1 MNQNGKERKDKMFQ
15 NDYIMRMIREMI
27 RTLIKLL
34 CNIDLEK
41 TEDLQLDKEAA
52 EKLLSL
58 KKLADDSQV
67 EKAENQLLE
76 GLNVENK
83 QDFLVA
89 LLFYQYLNEK
99 SDEFLSA
106 SNFSREEVE
115 DGLKTVVKL
124 YGYEGVTEAF
134 L

>member
-1 MNQNGKERKDKMFQ
+1 MFQ

-52 EKLLSL
+52 EKLSFL
-58 KKLADDSQV
+58 KKAVDNLLV
-67 EKAENQLLE
+67 EKAENELLE
-76 GLNVENK
+76 GLNLENK

-99 SDEFLSA
+99 SDDFLAA

-115 DGLKTVVKL
+115 EGLKTVVKL
-124 YGYEGVTEAF
+124 YGYEGMTEAF

>member
-1 MNQNGKERKDKMFQ
+1 MFQ

>member
-1 MNQNGKERKDKMFQ
+1 MFQ

-52 EKLLSL
+52 EKLSFL
-58 KKLADDSQV
+58 KKAVDNLLV
-67 EKAENQLLE
+67 EKAENELLE

-99 SDEFLSA
+99 SDDFLAS

-115 DGLKTVVKL
+115 DGLKTVFKL
-124 YGYEGVTEAF
+124 YLFDGITVAF

>member
-1 MNQNGKERKDKMFQ
+1 MFQ

-52 EKLLSL
+52 EKLSGLKELVDNSL
-58 KKLADDSQV
+58 V
-67 EKAENQLLE
+67 ENAENEMLE
-76 GLNVENK
+76 GLNTENK

-99 SDEFLSA
+99 SNDFLDSC
-106 SNFSREEVE
+106 NFSREEVE

-124 YGYEGVTEAF
+124 YGYEGMTEAF

>member
-1 MNQNGKERKDKMFQ
+1 MFQ
-15 NDYIMRMIREMI
+15 NDYIMRMIREII
-27 RTLIKLL
+27 RTLVKLL

-41 TEDLQLDKEAA
+41 TEDLRLDAEAA
-52 EKLLSL
+52 EKLLALKRSVDNSL
-58 KKLADDSQV
+58 V
-67 EKAENQLLE
+67 EKAENELLE

-99 SDEFLSA
+99 SDDFLNA
-106 SNFSREEVE
+106 GNFSREEVE
-115 DGLKTVVKL
+115 EGLKTVVKL

>member
-1 MNQNGKERKDKMFQ
+1 MFQ
-15 NDYIMRMIREMI
+15 NDYIMRMIREII
-27 RTLIKLL
+27 RTLVKLL

-41 TEDLQLDKEAA
+41 TEDLQLDAEAA
-52 EKLLSL
+52 KKLLSL
-58 KKLADDSQV
+58 KRSVDNSLV
-67 EKAENQLLE
+67 EKAENDLLE

-99 SDEFLSA
+99 SNDFLSA

-115 DGLKTVVKL
+115 EGLKTVVKL
-124 YGYEGVTEAF
+124 YGYEGVAEAF

>member
-1 MNQNGKERKDKMFQ
+1 MFQ
-15 NDYIMRMIREMI
+15 NDYIMRMIREII
-27 RTLIKLL
+27 RTLVKLL

-41 TEDLQLDKEAA
+41 TEDLQLDAEAA
-52 EKLLSL
+52 KKLLSL
-58 KKLADDSQV
+58 KRSVDNSQV
-67 EKAENQLLE
+67 EKAENDLLE

-99 SDEFLSA
+99 SNDFLSA

-115 DGLKTVVKL
+115 EGLKTVVKL
-124 YGYEGVTEAF
+124 YGYEGVAEAF

>member
-1 MNQNGKERKDKMFQ
+1 MFQ

-52 EKLLSL
+52 EKLSAL
-58 KKLADDSQV
+58 KKLIDNSMV
-67 EKAENQLLE
+67 ERAENELLE
-76 GLNVENK
+76 GINAENK

-99 SDEFLSA
+99 SDDFLCDC
-106 SNFSREEVE
+106 NFSREEVE

-124 YGYEGVTEAF
+124 YGYEGMSEA
-134 L
+134 LLER